1 MQNTNISF
9 RQARF
14 SFVTTFM
21 CQVYL
26 GLGTNL
32 GDRLNNLET
41 AVALIAKKVGK
52 IIACSSIYQTA
63 AWGNTNQ
70 PDFLNMVVGVET
82 ALNPK
87 NLLENTQ
94 QIELE
99 MGRVRKEHWGERN
112 IDIDILFYE
121 EIVLISSNLSIPHPY
136 IADRKFVLAPL
147 LELIPDFKHP
157 IQNKTVRNLY
167 LNCEDRMEV
176 LKTNLILN
184 YLHGS

>member
-32 GDRLNNLET
+32 GDRLKNLE
-41 AVALIAKKVGK
+41 IAITSIAEKVGEPY
-52 IIACSSIYQTA
+52 AYSSIYQTA

-70 PDFLNMVVGVET
+70 PDFLNMVVGVKTNLKPE
-82 ALNPK
+82 
-87 NLLENTQ
+87 NLLETTQ
-94 QIELE
+94 QIELQ
-99 MGRVRKEHWGERN
+99 MGRERKEHWGERI

-121 EIVLISSNLSIPHPY
+121 EIVLLSGNLSIPHPY
-136 IADRKFVLAPL
+136 IVDRKFVLAPL
-147 LELIPDFKHP
+147 IELIPDFKHP
-157 IQNKTVRNLY
+157 ILKQTVEELY

-176 LKTNLILN
+176 QKTSLKLN
-184 YLHGS
+184 YLHG

>member
-1 MQNTNISF
+1 MQNANISF

-32 GDRLNNLET
+32 GDRLKNLET
-41 AVALIAKKVGK
+41 AIASIVEKVGE
-52 IIACSSIYQTA
+52 INAYSSIYQTA

-70 PDFLNMVVGVET
+70 PDFLNMVIGVKT
-82 ALNPK
+82 NLNPET
-87 NLLENTQ
+87 LLENTQ
-94 QIELE
+94 HIELK
-99 MGRVRKEHWGERN
+99 MGRERKEHWGERI

-121 EIVLISSNLSIPHPY
+121 EIVLLSSNLSIPHPY

-147 LELIPDFKHP
+147 VELIPDFKHP
-157 IQNKTVRNLY
+157 ISKQKVKELY
-167 LNCEDRMEV
+167 LNCEDRMDV
-176 LKTNLILN
+176 KKISLKLN

>member
-32 GDRLNNLET
+32 GDRLINLET
-41 AVALIAKKVGK
+41 AVASIAKKVGQ
-52 IIACSSIYQTA
+52 INACSSIYQTA
-63 AWGNTNQ
+63 AWGNTHQ

-82 ALNPK
+82 NFNPET
-87 NLLENTQ
+87 LLINTQ

-99 MGRVRKEHWGERN
+99 MGRIRKEHWGERN

-157 IQNKTVRNLY
+157 VQKKTIQDLY

-176 LKTNLILN
+176 QKTNLTLN
-184 YLHGS
+184 YIHG